1 MPEYCVDE
9 ARNQLLQ
16 FLPLAYGTTWNGTLL
31 CTVPKAVV
39 TLTNPEVAPDGMVAT
54 RKAPDPILK
63 EACGRESQPL
73 RSSAFH

>member
-1 MPEYCVDE
+1 
-9 ARNQLLQ
+9 
-16 FLPLAYGTTWNGTLL
+16 LL